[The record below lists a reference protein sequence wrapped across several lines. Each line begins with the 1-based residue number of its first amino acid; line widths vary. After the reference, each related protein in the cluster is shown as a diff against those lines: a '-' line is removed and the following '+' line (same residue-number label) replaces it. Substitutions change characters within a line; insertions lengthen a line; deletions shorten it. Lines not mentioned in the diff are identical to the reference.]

1 MKMSDNEKKS
11 YGLKLREYREK
22 LNLTQEEVVNKA
34 KKFIEETYRNDDSGT
49 TKICFNQNQLSNW
62 ENGKYI
68 PHHINRFLLSV
79 IYDVP
84 VDELEF
90 NYPQNENEDLLRYI
104 SDLVKEDETYIDKD
118 NMTFESED
126 ELKEIIGNSHNSES
140 KDAFKNGTQIN
151 IHYLTKLHLNQNWNI
166 QKKIQYIID
175 LHIAQGLIV
184 PQYLMDILNE
194 TDPEKK
200 SQMYYEYYVN
210 FYNGSLYASKK
221 RKNLNK

>member
-1 MKMSDNEKKS
+1 MKMNDEDKKS
-11 YGLKLREYREK
+11 YGLKLKAYREK

-34 KKFIEETYRNDDSGT
+34 KVFIEETYKNDDSGV

-79 IYDVP
+79 VYDIP
-84 VDELEF
+84 VEELEF
-90 NYPQNENEDLLRYI
+90 NYPQNENEDLERYI
-104 SDLVKEDETYIDKD
+104 SNLVQEDKTYIDKD

-126 ELKEIIGNSHNSES
+126 EMKEIIGNLYNFED
-140 KDAFKNGTQIN
+140 KEAFRNGTQIN
-151 IHYLTKLHLNQNWNI
+151 IHYLAKLHLNKNWDI
-166 QKKIQYIID
+166 QKKTQYIID

-184 PQYLMDILNE
+184 PKQLIDILNE
-194 TDPEKK
+194 TDSEKK

-210 FYNGSLYASKK
+210 FYNGSLCANKK
-221 RKNLNK
+221 K